1 MAAIT
6 ALAFFKFD
14 SLLLNE
20 RITMAPP
27 PSSKDNLS
35 MASPTSG
42 RRANDLVQMTPRVV
56 GPPQLS
62 PTRVG
67 VRLGAAGGVANATDP
82 NFLLDTLYSH
92 HHHGTPHPAAPKTSA
107 SSEGTTGSDDPMAA
121 DPIDF
126 LNRHYAS
133 EQLLV
138 SQLPALR
145 EAVGERMQRLDDR
158 ISNALQ
164 RQSETA
170 EVTRRHVQDA
180 KASVEALVNRIHLVQ
195 EKASQSEIAVLE
207 ITRDMKRMDLAKKH
221 LQRTITTLK
230 RLHMLIHAVEQLR
243 MACLQQPFPDYRT
256 AAHLVD
262 ATRLLLTHFDA
273 YTQKVEPMIRLSQ
286 KVNDL
291 QEHLRLG
298 LVRGFRIAGIG
309 VAQTIQVEA
318 AAAKKG
324 GNTLPP
330 ISADTTPVPMSRAVM
345 EGGVLLMDALGHDQR
360 RRFIIQFCQDQ
371 LMAYRQDFQP
381 MQKGQ
386 KPEKRVSSFKVV
398 ENPEPEPVP
407 LYNLDSVEKRFVWFR
422 DRVTQINVKFAK
434 VFPSY
439 WNMQYSLCRAFLIM
453 VSIYYLD
460 ALCYVLC
467 HPFVGLTRES
477 LAIMLCCADARTL
490 FATFKWT

>member
-1 MAAIT
+1 
-6 ALAFFKFD
+6 
-14 SLLLNE
+14 
-20 RITMAPP
+20 MAPP
-27 PSSKDNLS
+27 TPSIKDHPS
-35 MASPTSG
+35 MASPIISG
-42 RRANDLVQMTPRVV
+42 RGGKDVVQMNTPRVV

-62 PTRVG
+62 PTRVA
-67 VRLGAAGGVANATDP
+67 VRLGSTVGGGSANAATDP
-82 NFLLDTLYSH
+82 NFLLDTLYTH
-92 HHHGTPHPAAPKTSA
+92 HHHHHHHHSTPHHHAPSKLPS
-107 SSEGTTGSDDPMAA
+107 SSEGSHPTRNTAPNVAAAGSVGTSTSTTSVGDDPMAAA

-138 SQLPALR
+138 QQLPSLR
-145 EAVGERMQRLDDR
+145 EAVGQRMERLDDR

-180 KASVEALVNRIHLVQ
+180 KASVEALVHRIHLVQ
-195 EKASQSEIAVLE
+195 EKASQSESAVLE

-262 ATRLLLTHFDA
+262 ATRLLLTHFEA

-298 LVRGFRIAGIG
+298 LVRGFRISGLG
-309 VAQTIQVEA
+309 VAQTMEVEA

-324 GNTLPP
+324 GKTLPP
-330 ISADTTPVPMSRAVM
+330 ISPDDTTPLVPMSPTVM

-371 LMAYRQDFQP
+371 LLAYRQDFQP
-381 MQKGQ
+381 RQKGN

-398 ENPEPEPVP
+398 ENPEPEPAP

-422 DRVTQINVKFAK
+422 DRVTQINQKFAK

-439 WNMQYSLCRAFLIM
+439 WNMQYSLCRAFLIL
-453 VSIYYLD
+453 V
-460 ALCYVLC
+460 
-467 HPFVGLTRES
+467 R
-477 LAIMLCCADARTL
+477 
-490 FATFKWT
+490 